1 MKNSDKDPRKHG
13 RKEEDAR
20 VDESSDESF
29 PASDPPSWTSGVSRR
44 PESGSA
50 APARHQYL
58 VRQELRPKDLPGISE
73 DQLGQHWKLYEGY
86 VKNVN
91 LLNEKLAALASKK
104 DFGPEFAEL
113 KRRLGFEYDGMILH
127 EHYFGILRSGRKPLG
142 DESSSMK
149 LMKKSFGSFDAWK
162 EEFTAIGKM
171 RGVGWAILY
180 FDPRAG
186 TLTNHWIGMHEEGHP
201 AGFVPILVMD
211 VWEHA
216 FMVDAGAD
224 GRPKY
229 IEAFFKNVDWPKVEQ
244 TLAEAMRSS
253 AGLAAQEM

>member
-1 MKNSDKDPRKHG
+1 MKNDDSARKHG
-13 RKEEDAR
+13 RGEDESR

-29 PASDPPSWTSGVSRR
+29 PASDAPAWTSGVPRGG
-44 PESGSA
+44 SGA
-50 APARHQYL
+50 GAQGRQPYA
-58 VRQELRPKDLPGISE
+58 VRAELKPKGLAGISE
-73 DQLGQHWKLYEGY
+73 DQIAQHWKLYEGY

-91 LLNEKLAALASKK
+91 LLNEKIAALAGKK

-127 EHYFGILRSGRKPLG
+127 EHYFGILKAGQKAPSEDGALG
-142 DESSSMK
+142 K
-149 LMKKSFGSFDAWK
+149 HLKKCFGGFANWK
-162 EEFTAIGKM
+162 EEFTAVAKL

-180 FDPRAG
+180 FDPRSS
-186 TLTNHWIGMHEEGHP
+186 TLTNHWIGLHEDGHP
-201 AGFVPILVMD
+201 AGFAPILVLD

-229 IEAFFKNVDWPKVEQ
+229 IEAFFKNVDWGKVERR
-244 TLAEAMRSS
+244 LMEAQRAASS
-253 AGLAAQEM
+253 ALPAGS